1 MALTLLEGDKY
12 RAILPCDY
20 LANQCGRPGF
30 NRVDDAASTNNQI
43 IQWIKQ
49 SLLHWDALQQR
60 AGVLKFYISTA
71 QVSLFF
77 SLFVIHNERRKL
89 TEKPCSPLL
98 AFLSRNVASFG
109 TITA

>member
-1 MALTLLEGDKY
+1 MPKSVLSPGRRVLQPNEVTPKGLALALTLLEGDKY
-12 RAILPCDY
+12 KAILPCDY

-71 QVSLFF
+71 QVNFF
-77 SLFVIHNERRKL
+77 RTCPEGGS
-89 TEKPCSPLL
+89 
-98 AFLSRNVASFG
+98 
-109 TITA
+109 